1 MGTVEDL
8 QVPLV
13 RTGDFRPCFLEPHER
28 HLYQLKEMVSAMSSG
43 GLSTGDISCTLK
55 ALLERKYRPARV
67 SAITQKALE
76 KAESFRKRRLEKWFH
91 IIYVD
96 GTFPKVRREGM
107 VGEEV
112 IYLALGVNEKEKK
125 EVRTFFPVSSRESTE
140 VWKEVLTDLK
150 ERGLKEPLL
159 FIRDGLKGL
168 PQAVKGIYPKA
179 DFQSCLLR
187 RIKQSLAKVRK
198 RDREALAEDL
208 HKVVHQRE
216 KSRFECSFKE
226 FQEVWNRI
234 YPEVI
239 SSWERGLYFL
249 TTYLRYPKELQLFI
263 YTKNALERFAE
274 EVKRR
279 TKLIEPFLNLKP
291 QRSSFLWSQKT

>member
-1 MGTVEDL
+1 
-8 QVPLV
+8 
-13 RTGDFRPCFLEPHER
+13 
-28 HLYQLKEMVSAMSSG
+28 
-43 GLSTGDISCTLK
+43 LK

-96 GTFPKVRREGM
+96 GAFPKVRREGM

-179 DFQSCLLR
+179 DFQSCLLH

-263 YTKNALERFAE
+263 YTKNALERFTE

-291 QRSSFLWSQKT
+291 QRSSFLWSQKR